1 MAVLWRL
8 CIGEMGAGESFEGG
22 GDSAIAAFE
31 AEGLGPM
38 WLASSFWQPRDF
50 ELDR

>member
-1 MAVLWRL
+1 MLWRL

-31 AEGLGPM
+31 AEGLGLLGGVA
-38 WLASSFWQPRDF
+38 WRVDVESRGGVSNK
-50 ELDR
+50 